1 MRILEVNK
9 FFYMRR
15 GAERHFLDLIAL
27 LEKNAHEIAVFS
39 MQHPEN
45 LASKW
50 ERYFVSHVGYN
61 DDDSMIWERIV
72 GIGRLFWSFEARRN
86 MRSLLTDFRPEVVH
100 VHNAYHQLSL
110 SFFPLIKRAS
120 IPLVMTVHDYAL
132 ISPDK
137 DAYYPE
143 VGRQYWKFLRMNK
156 YGFGKRFFLVL
167 KKYWEDIVGF
177 YDCIDRF
184 IVPSRYVEGI
194 LLSAGIAKE
203 RIVVLPHFVS
213 DEMIDSVVMTD
224 VEVPEK
230 YLLSFGVLS
239 SEKGTETLLSL
250 SSEMKIPILFAG
262 RMEGVFDF
270 TKYPLAKYIGTRT
283 KGELQTLIRKSM
295 AVVSASTLPETFGLT
310 ALETIALGKPFLG
323 LNRGALSEIIENGE
337 NGFLAKNQE
346 MLADVIRKFLAG
358 EIIFSDDD
366 AIRRQAE
373 ERFGSS
379 VYLAQFKVLVEALT
393 TKIIDK
399 K

>member
-27 LEKNAHEIAVFS
+27 LKKNAHEVAVFS
-39 MQHPEN
+39 MRHPEN
-45 LASKW
+45 LASEW

-61 DDDSMIWERIV
+61 DDDSTFWERVI
-72 GIGRLFWSFEARRN
+72 GMGRLFWSFEARRN
-86 MRSLLTDFRPEVVH
+86 FHRLLIDFKPDVVH

-110 SFFPLIKRAS
+110 SFFPLVEQLGV
-120 IPLVMTVHDYAL
+120 PFLMTVHDYAM

-143 VGRQYWKFLRMNK
+143 VGQQYWKFLRVKK
-156 YGFGKRFFLVL
+156 YGFGKRLLLVL
-167 KKYWEDIVGF
+167 KKYWEDFFGF
-177 YDCIDRF
+177 YDAVDRF
-184 IVPSRYVEGI
+184 IVPSHFVEQI
-194 LLSAGIAKE
+194 LLSAGISKN
-203 RIVVLPHFVS
+203 RIVVIPHFIS
-213 DEMIDSVVMTD
+213 EQD
-224 VEVPEK
+224 VAPKEIVDFEIPEK
-230 YLLSFGVLS
+230 YLFSFGALS
-239 SEKGTETLLSL
+239 YEKGIETLLHL
-250 SSEMKIPILFAG
+250 STEIKIPIVFAG
-262 RMEGVFDF
+262 RMEGAFDF
-270 TKYPLAKYIGTRT
+270 EKYPFVKYIGTRT

-310 ALETIALGKPFLG
+310 ALETIALGKLYFALD
-323 LNRGALSEIIENGE
+323 RGALSEIIRNGE

-346 MLADVIRKFLAG
+346 MLADVVRKFLAG

-366 AIRRQAE
+366 EIRRRVE

-379 VYLAQFKVLVEALT
+379 VYLAQFKVLVGALT

-399 K
+399 R